1 MALEVWINE
10 IPLIVWIDCTLFQE
24 KKKKTDAPFK
34 HDSDTAKSTGRL
46 AVKMLNFIGV
56 AQPP

>member
-1 MALEVWINE
+1 MAPEVWINE
-10 IPLIVWIDCTLFQE
+10 ITLIVWIDCTLLQE
-24 KKKKTDAPFK
+24 KKKTDAPFK